1 MLIVRYEFKL
11 YEQNKIDG
19 RLIQKIIEQKNKEMY
34 KEKRFLNKCGVCPR
48 HHIYMNAYHKC
59 DLCGD

>member
-11 YEQNKIDG
+11 YNQNSIDPN
-19 RLIQKIIEQKNKEMY
+19 LMKKLMQE
-34 KEKRFLNKCGVCPR
+34 KEKQLKHEQMILRKYGICPK